1 MSDFRTALYGG
12 LIEVHSQMPKEGEI
26 MTEKKTKAPKTTEE
40 LILKYVKSTS
50 TSTAVVAIVLIITLL
65 ASCIEG

>member
-1 MSDFRTALYGG
+1 
-12 LIEVHSQMPKEGEI
+12 